1 MLLDIRCPF
10 QVNSKKGFVY
20 KCNRLCVKVYPGSSG
35 ETWCA
40 MCKKNFNFVVADDS
54 NYRSFIKVQKS
65 PATKVPIIKPRE
77 AEKKT
82 ELTVNK
88 IAS

>member
-1 MLLDIRCPF
+1 
-10 QVNSKKGFVY
+10 
-20 KCNRLCVKVYPGSSG
+20 
-35 ETWCA
+35 
-40 MCKKNFNFVVADDS
+40 MCKKNFNFEVADDS
-54 NYRSFIKVQKS
+54 NYRSFIKVQKT